1 MRRLQRASRKWDFL
15 QKICCESDLLQGVPA
30 VVLCLFS
37 IILPPTGSSTSR
49 RGCISVQC
57 HTSPLHYLLRLL
69 SAYPLSTLVII
80 NSCMIPGYETISHF
94 RHKNQLREAPYVCR
108 KSKHEKM
115 LHINTYQSLWFPIY
129 VGINWLC
136 EIWELYRFT
145 ARTKSQLV
153 PSAFTTKKA
162 PWIRPF
168 RIKKTCFWTFCRS
181 WILRRRIVYILP
193 VHLQC
198 KRFLFKVRVL
208 KH

>member
-1 MRRLQRASRKWDFL
+1 M
-15 QKICCESDLLQGVPA
+15 QGVHA
-30 VVLCLFS
+30 VGLCLFF
-37 IILPPTGSSTSR
+37 IVLPSTGSPQSR
-49 RGCISVQC
+49 RGCTSLEC
-57 HTSPLHYLLRLL
+57 HTSPLCYLHRLF
-69 SAYPLSTLVII
+69 SAYPLSTLAII
-80 NSCMIPGYETISHF
+80 SSCTIPSYETIPHF
-94 RHKNQLREAPYVCR
+94 RHKSQLWEVPYVCR
-108 KSKHEKM
+108 KSKHQKM
-115 LHINTYQSLWFPIY
+115 LHINTYQSPWFL
-129 VGINWLC
+129 VLMGINWLC

-181 WILRRRIVYILP
+181 WILSRRIVYILP